1 MHRFDADRVLREI
14 DRPDL
19 VDPVR
24 PVGLLVGNTRALW
37 APFLAARR
45 ADASI
50 AASNDPLQRY
60 AEQVIGSAA
69 AARDASVYYSHTRY
83 DGAYLPFQRI
93 AVAAGLAALA
103 PTHLLVHPTYGPWF
117 ALRAMLLCTG
127 EPPRASAPVAP
138 ACEATCGSCLVRFE
152 IALAATGPDAWRAW
166 LAVRDACPVGREHRY
181 GDDQLAYHYTK
192 DPRHL
197 G

>member
-1 MHRFDADRVLREI
+1 MHRFDADHVLRAI
-14 DRPDL
+14 GRPDL
-19 VDPVR
+19 FDPVR
-24 PVGLLVGNTRALW
+24 PVGILVGNTRALW

-60 AEQVIGSAA
+60 SEQVIGA
-69 AARDASVYYSHTRY
+69 AARDATVYYSHCRY

-93 AVAAGLAALA
+93 AVAAGLAAMGQ
-103 PTHLLVHPTYGPWF
+103 THLLVHPTYGPWF

-127 EPPRASAPVAP
+127 EPPAAPIPVGL
-138 ACEATCGSCLVRFE
+138 ACRCDATCPGRLE
-152 IALAATGPDAWRAW
+152 IALAASGPDAWRAW

>member
-1 MHRFDADRVLREI
+1 MHRFDADRVLRAI
-14 DRPDL
+14 GRPDL

-24 PVGLLVGNTRALW
+24 PVGILVGNTRALW

-50 AASNDPLQRY
+50 AASPDPLQRY
-60 AEQVIGSAA
+60 SERVIGNGA
-69 AARDASVYYSHTRY
+69 AARDATVYYSHQRY

-93 AVAAGLAALA
+93 AVAAGLAAIA

-117 ALRAMLLCTG
+117 ALRAIVLCAG
-127 EPPRASAPVAP
+127 DPPPPPPPVAL
-138 ACEATCGSCLVRFE
+138 ACLCDASCLDLLE
-152 IALAATGPDAWRAW
+152 TALADTGPASWRAW
-166 LAVRDACPVGREHRY
+166 LAVRDACPIGRAHRY
-181 GDDQLAYHYTK
+181 GDDQIAYHYTK